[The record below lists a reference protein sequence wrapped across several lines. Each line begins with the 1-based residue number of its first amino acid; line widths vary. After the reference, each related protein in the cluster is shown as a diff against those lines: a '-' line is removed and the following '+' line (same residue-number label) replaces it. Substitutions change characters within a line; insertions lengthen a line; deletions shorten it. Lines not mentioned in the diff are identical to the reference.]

1 VSYKDI
7 YSFVRHVQ
15 GYMTQKRANKHVLL
29 LIFAVY
35 LCALRIARESCG
47 LSTPACH
54 LRLGCSAACVMLLP
68 QRPRRFCCRASGD
81 IISIVGMT
89 LFFFLFLQKFFNT
102 QGTKEGRIQQW
113 RKLRSACFPALPT
126 GRVGE

>member
-7 YSFVRHVQ
+7 YSFGRHVQ

-35 LCALRIARESCG
+35 LCALRIACEACG

-68 QRPRRFCCRASGD
+68 QRPRCFCCRAIGD

-89 LFFFLFLQKFFNT
+89 FFSLCFFQRFFNT
-102 QGTKEGRIQQW
+102 LGTKEVRIQQW
-113 RKLRSACFPALPT
+113 RKLRSACFPARPT

>member
-1 VSYKDI
+1 VSYKVI

-15 GYMTQKRANKHVLL
+15 GYMTQERTNKHVLH

-35 LCALRIARESCG
+35 LCALRTAREACG
-47 LSTPACH
+47 LSTPVCH
-54 LRLGCSAACVMLLP
+54 LRLGCSAACAMLLP
-68 QRPRRFCCRASGD
+68 HGPRCFCCRAIGD

-89 LFFFLFLQKFFNT
+89 LFFFLFFQKFFNT
-102 QGTKEGRIQQW
+102 QGTKEVRIQQW